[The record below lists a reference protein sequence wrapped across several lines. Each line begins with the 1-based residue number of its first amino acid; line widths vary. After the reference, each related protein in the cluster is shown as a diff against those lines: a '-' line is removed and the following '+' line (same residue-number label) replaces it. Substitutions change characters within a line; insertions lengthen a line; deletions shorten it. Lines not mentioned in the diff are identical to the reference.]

1 MDIEKLIAEITDE
14 IYDKVS
20 AESCG
25 SSGSSG
31 TSMNI
36 ARYLDDTLLKAD
48 ATPEQI
54 IKICREAKEYKRASA
69 CVNSGYVPLVS
80 RELSGSGVK
89 TCCVIGFPL
98 GACTTETKVQET
110 IDSIKK
116 GADEVDMVI
125 NVGMTKAGNWKY
137 VKQDIE
143 EVVIAARG
151 KALVKVIIEACLLTD
166 EEKVKVCAIAKMAG
180 ADFVKTSTGFSTGG
194 ATVEDVRLMRQTVGP
209 DMGVKASG
217 GVRDYKTAMAMIE
230 AGANR
235 IGTSSAAAIVKGASG
250 EQESHKCIGCG
261 ACRQKCPSGRVDIAV
276 TNNY

>member
-31 TSMNI
+31 TGMNI

-54 IKICREAKEYKRASA
+54 IKICKEAKEYKCASV

-98 GACTTETKVQET
+98 GACTTEAKVQET

-125 NVGMTKAGNWKY
+125 NVGMAKAGNWIY
-137 VKQDIE
+137 VKQDID

-166 EEKVKVCAIAKMAG
+166 EEKVKVCAIAKMSG

-235 IGTSSAAAIVKGASG
+235 IGTSSAAAIVKGAAG
-250 EQESHKCIGCG
+250 ETESHKCIGCG